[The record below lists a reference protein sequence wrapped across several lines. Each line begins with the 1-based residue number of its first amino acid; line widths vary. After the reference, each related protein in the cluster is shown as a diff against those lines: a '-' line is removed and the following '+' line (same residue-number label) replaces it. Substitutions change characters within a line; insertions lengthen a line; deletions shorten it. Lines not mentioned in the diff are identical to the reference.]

1 MNNMVIGFV
10 GIGRMGAP
18 MARRLLDAGYRVTVF
33 DTQEGATAPLAAAG
47 AKVAASAQAMAET
60 VEVILLSLPT
70 PDVVAA
76 VASDIARGE
85 RARLV
90 IDLSTTGP
98 KGSETVD
105 RILHAAG
112 KTLVDAPVS
121 GGVAGAAKG
130 TLAVMAAAPQAA
142 VNEVLPVLECFGKVF
157 IAGEKAGM
165 GQTIKIIN
173 NLMSVTALSIAS
185 EALVL
190 GKASGLDPDVMVDII
205 NASSGRSNAMED
217 KIPRFVLPRTFD
229 FGFALELSDKD
240 TRLCLE
246 HADAL
251 GMPMIV
257 GSAVRQL
264 LKIAMAT
271 QGRQGDLTEIIRPV
285 EDWMKVTV
293 EGKSAEGGV
302 R

>member
-1 MNNMVIGFV
+1 MDKKELGFI

-18 MARRLLDAGYRVTVF
+18 MARRLLDAGYQVALF
-33 DTQEGATAPLAAAG
+33 DTNEEATAPLVAAG
-47 AKVAASAQAMAET
+47 ATVAGSAAALANSAEI
-60 VEVILLSLPT
+60 VLLSLPT
-70 PDVVAA
+70 PDIVTA
-76 VASDIARGE
+76 VARELAAGE
-85 RARLV
+85 RVRIV

-98 KGSETVD
+98 KASGAAAD
-105 RILHAAG
+105 ILAATG

-121 GGVAGAAKG
+121 GGIAGAVKG
-130 TLAVMAAAPQAA
+130 TLAVMASAPSDALA
-142 VNEVLPVLECFGKVF
+142 ETRPILECFGKVF
-157 IAGEKAGM
+157 AAGEKAGM

-205 NASSGRSNAMED
+205 NASSGRTNATED

-271 QGRQGDLTEIIRPV
+271 QGCQGDLTEIIRPI
-285 EDWMKVTV
+285 EDWMQTEVA
-293 EGKSAEGGV
+293 GKPRDGGT
-302 R
+302 

>member
-1 MNNMVIGFV
+1 MTQGKEIGFI

-18 MARRLLDAGYRVTVF
+18 MTKRLLDAGYAVTLF
-33 DTQEGATAPLAAAG
+33 DKNTEALKALEAAG
-47 AKVAASAQAMAET
+47 ASIAPSPRAIADKVDT
-60 VEVILLSLPT
+60 VLLSLPT
-70 PDVVAA
+70 PAIVEMVGRELAEGKA
-76 VASDIARGE
+76 LRT
-85 RARLV
+85 V

-98 KGSETVD
+98 KGSEVLAG
-105 RILHAAG
+105 ILAPAG
-112 KTLVDAPVS
+112 IALIDAPVS

-130 TLAVMAAAPQAA
+130 SLAIMAAGAA
-142 VNEVLPVLECFGKVF
+142 DRLAETRPILDCFGKVF
-157 IAGEKAGM
+157 IAGDKPGM
-165 GQTIKIIN
+165 GQTIKVIN
-173 NLMSVTALSIAS
+173 NLMSVTALAIAS

-190 GKASGLDPDVMVDII
+190 GKVSGLDPDLMIEII
-205 NASSGRSNAMED
+205 NASSGRTNATED

-257 GSAVRQL
+257 GSAVRQM

-271 QGRQGDLTEIIRPV
+271 QGRQGDLTSIIRPI
-285 EDWMKVTV
+285 EDWMGV
-293 EGKSAEGGV
+293 EVKGGGAKG
-302 R
+302 